1 MTWFLYEV
9 RRKPGF
15 RSSGR
20 PTPVRRLPIDLRG
33 AACPHAALRQAQRLP
48 PSRQASTS
56 AERVADGD
64 AETMRKQ
71 CANFAVL
78 SSRGWRVPDLAVSCP
93 RKGFQNHWFWRRS
106 FLPFFRRR
114 KKGSRRRQDR
124 SREARIATGAVRP
137 RNDMGFCMRCG
148 ASLVWADRA
157 VRPCKFIMTPYAI
170 SPTAFCSAH
179 RCYALPGPHSV
190 PGPDRR

>member
-1 MTWFLYEV
+1 MTWFLHEV

-20 PTPVRRLPIDLRG
+20 PTPVRRLPIDLRR
-33 AACPHAALRQAQRLP
+33 AASPHAAPRQTQRFP

-71 CANFAVL
+71 GANFAVL

-124 SREARIATGAVRP
+124 SREVRIATGAVRP
-137 RNDMGFCMRCG
+137 RNDMFFARG
-148 ASLVWADRA
+148 AVQARFQVVREADPCAPFADRLSWGNLHKSGLGGQG
-157 VRPCKFIMTPYAI
+157 RPP
-170 SPTAFCSAH
+170 
-179 RCYALPGPHSV
+179 L
-190 PGPDRR
+190 